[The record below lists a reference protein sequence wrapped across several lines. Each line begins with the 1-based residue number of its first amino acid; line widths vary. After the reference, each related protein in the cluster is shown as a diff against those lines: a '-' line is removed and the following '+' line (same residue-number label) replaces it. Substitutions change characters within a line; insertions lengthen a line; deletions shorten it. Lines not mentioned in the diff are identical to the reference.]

1 MRHSVLTEKKM
12 GNIIE
17 SSSFI
22 DVQKKQSA
30 NAYLSAKEKI
40 YFRMKWRKDQEMDAS
55 PFPVVLWENVGGC
68 GTYNAAVR
76 PALHRRSLRYTDTL
90 TNVFGREYKEESRN
104 KFAGYH
110 TGRRI
115 YTGVS
120 LPKAHIYFQTVPEL
134 GEDTYE
140 ERE

>member
-1 MRHSVLTEKKM
+1 M

-55 PFPVVLWENVGGC
+55 PFPVVL
-68 GTYNAAVR
+68 
-76 PALHRRSLRYTDTL
+76 
-90 TNVFGREYKEESRN
+90 
-104 KFAGYH
+104 
-110 TGRRI
+110 
-115 YTGVS
+115 
-120 LPKAHIYFQTVPEL
+120 
-134 GEDTYE
+134 
-140 ERE
+140 